1 MRKNDIVVAEYDYYT
16 LDQARKIF
24 EEERTQ
30 KSMETVE
37 IYMSVSA
44 MVVIPVLFVLY
55 WIVFG
60 Y

>member
-1 MRKNDIVVAEYDYYT
+1 MKENNIVVAEYDYYT

-24 EEERTQ
+24 EEEKKQ
-30 KSMETVE
+30 KRKETIE
-37 IYMSVSA
+37 AYKSVA
-44 MVVIPVLFVLY
+44 VMLGILVFFVLH